1 MRVEFEHSVVEKKGR
16 LARVTFRR
24 PERLNAFHYPAVRDL
39 DAVGRMLMAD
49 DEVRVVALQGEGRA
63 FSTGIDL
70 KDLADGLIDERY
82 FSLWDTAVRNF
93 EVMDKLVIC
102 LLHGYAVG
110 GGLQLGLGCDIRI
123 STATSRFSLP
133 AVKEGLIPG
142 LGTLRLARY
151 IGLGRAK
158 SFALWGEFMEGEEA
172 LRIGLVDRL
181 VSDASMLE
189 EFEVYIE
196 KTLSVAS
203 QGARYTKQCLSLM
216 PDMDWEEAFE
226 LYMELQRKGLDSAD
240 FREAMTAYK
249 ANRPP
254 QWS

>member
-1 MRVEFEHSVVEKKGR
+1 MRVEFEHALVESKGR

-39 DAVGRMLMAD
+39 DAIGRLLTAD
-49 DEVRVVALQGEGRA
+49 GEIHVVALQGEGRA

-82 FSLWDTAVRNF
+82 FSLWDTAVRHF

-102 LLHGYAVG
+102 LMHGYAVG

-123 STATSRFSLP
+123 ATPTARFSLP

-158 SFALWGEFMEGEEA
+158 TFALWGEFMEADEA

-181 VSDASMLE
+181 VSDATMQA
-189 EFEVYIE
+189 EFDEYVD
-196 KTLSVAS
+196 KTLAVAS
-203 QGARYTKQCLSLM
+203 QGARFTKQCLALM
-216 PDMDWEEAFE
+216 PDMDWQEAFD
-226 LYMELQRKGLDSAD
+226 LYMDLQRKGLDSAD

>member
-1 MRVEFEHSVVEKKGR
+1 MRVEFEHSILEKKGR
-16 LARVTFRR
+16 LARLTFRR
-24 PERLNAFHYPAVRDL
+24 PDRLNAFHYPAVRDL
-39 DAVGRMLMAD
+39 DAAGRMLMAD

-70 KDLADGLIDERY
+70 KDLANGEIDDRY
-82 FSLWDTAVRNF
+82 FSLWDTAVRHF

-102 LLHGYAVG
+102 LMHGYAVG
-110 GGLQLGLGCDIRI
+110 GGLQLGLGCDLRI
-123 STATSRFSLP
+123 ATPSSRFSLP

-158 SFALWGEFMEGEEA
+158 SFALWGEFMEADEA

-181 VSDASMLE
+181 VSDENMQA
-189 EFEVYIE
+189 EFD
-196 KTLSVAS
+196 KTLAVAS
-203 QGARYTKQCLSLM
+203 QGARFTKQCLALM
-216 PDMDWEEAFE
+216 PDMDWQEAFD
-226 LYMELQRKGLDSAD
+226 LYMELQRKGLESKD
-240 FREAMTAYK
+240 FHEAMTAYK

>member
-1 MRVEFEHSVVEKKGR
+1 MRVEFEHALLETKAK

-24 PERLNAFHYPAVRDL
+24 PDRLNAFHYPAVRDL
-39 DAVGRMLMAD
+39 DAIGRMLLAD
-49 DEVRVVALQGEGRA
+49 GDVRVVALQGEGRA

-70 KDLADGLIDERY
+70 KDLADGHIDDRY
-82 FSLWDTAVRNF
+82 FSLWDTAVRHF

-102 LLHGYAVG
+102 LMHGYAVG

-123 STATSRFSLP
+123 STPSARFSLP

-142 LGTLRLARY
+142 LGTFRLARY

-158 SFALWGEFMEGEEA
+158 TFALWGEFMEADEA

-181 VSDASMLE
+181 VSDKNMQA
-189 EFEVYIE
+189 EFDECVD
-196 KTLSVAS
+196 KTLAVAS
-203 QGARYTKQCLSLM
+203 QGARFTKQCLALM
-216 PDMDWEEAFE
+216 PDMDWQEAFD
-226 LYMELQRKGLDSAD
+226 LYMDLQRKGLDSKD

>member
-1 MRVEFEHSVVEKKGR
+1 MRVEFEHAVLERDGK

-39 DAVGRMLMAD
+39 DAIGRMLMAD
-49 DEVRVVALQGEGRA
+49 ADIRVVALQGEGRA

-70 KDLADGLIDERY
+70 KDLADGRIDDRY
-82 FSLWDTAVRNF
+82 FSLWDTAVRHF

-102 LLHGYAVG
+102 LMHGFALG

-123 STATSRFSLP
+123 ATPSARFSLP

-158 SFALWGEFMEGEEA
+158 IFSLWGEFMDAEEA

-181 VSDASMLE
+181 VSDQNMQA
-189 EFEVYIE
+189 EFDHYVD
-196 KTLSVAS
+196 KTLAVAS

-216 PDMDWEEAFE
+216 PDMDWQEAFD
-226 LYMELQRKGLDSAD
+226 LYMDLQRKGLASAD

-254 QWS
+254 QWN

>member
-1 MRVEFEHSVVEKKGR
+1 MRVEFENALVERDGR

-39 DAVGRMLMAD
+39 DAIGRMLMAD
-49 DEVRVVALQGEGRA
+49 ADIRVVALQGEGRA

-70 KDLADGLIDERY
+70 KDLADGRIDERY
-82 FSLWDTAVRNF
+82 FSLWDTAVRHF

-123 STATSRFSLP
+123 ATPSAKFSLP

-158 SFALWGEFMEGEEA
+158 AFALWGEFMDAEEA
-172 LRIGLVDRL
+172 LRIGLVDCL
-181 VSDASMLE
+181 VSDETMQA
-189 EFEVYIE
+189 EFDRYVD
-196 KTLSVAS
+196 KTLAVAS

-216 PDMDWEEAFE
+216 PDMDWQEAFD
-226 LYMELQRKGLDSAD
+226 LYMDLQRKGLDSAD
-240 FREAMTAYK
+240 FREAMAAYK